1 MQTIGIILLLIS
13 IGTVVGPVGATV
25 IVYRDDLSQLV
36 ITPQIRDIM
45 NGNSNIFPHGNN
57 GNQNSNGG
65 DSGFGGLMSPTFVS
79 AQSDP
84 STHTFTGIFTVTN
97 NFTYP
102 LTLNSFNANAQIT
115 QQQIPAGS
123 VSLANPV
130 TVQPGQTTQLTIS
143 GQWSQQAQDYMVAN
157 SPSMTSVEIYVS
169 DVAININGITVQS
182 TGTIDVG
189 NIPFNILG

>member
-1 MQTIGIILLLIS
+1 MQAIGIILLLIS
-13 IGTVVGPVGATV
+13 IGTVVGPIGAAV

-45 NGNSNIFPHGNN
+45 NGNSNIFPQSNN
-57 GNQNSNGG
+57 GNQNGNGNS
-65 DSGFGGLMSPTFVS
+65 DLGGLMSPTFVS

-157 SPSMTSVEIYVS
+157 SPSMISVEIYVS

>member
-1 MQTIGIILLLIS
+1 
-13 IGTVVGPVGATV
+13 
-25 IVYRDDLSQLV
+25 
-36 ITPQIRDIM
+36 
-45 NGNSNIFPHGNN
+45 
-57 GNQNSNGG
+57 
-65 DSGFGGLMSPTFVS
+65 MSPTFVS